1 MVQESATGGGLKT
14 LEKLIGLEP
23 VKREVYKLTSFID
36 IQRKRG
42 RVGLRAAPVSYH
54 CVFTGNP
61 GTGKTTVARILAEIY
76 HEMGIVKKG
85 HLVETDRSGL
95 IGEYVGQTA
104 VKTNTVV
111 DSALDGVLFMASSTP
126 VGKEVVELVPLFGM
140 GEGFRLQEGRVL
152 VQHPGG

>member
-1 MVQESATGGGLKT
+1 MVQEGATGEGLKT

-42 RVGLRAAPVSYH
+42 SVGLRAAPVSYH

-140 GEGFRLQEGRVL
+140 GEGFRLQESRVL
-152 VQHPGG
+152 VQHPGR

>member
-1 MVQESATGGGLKT
+1 MVQEGATGEGLKT

-36 IQRKRG
+36 IQRQRG

-76 HEMGIVKKG
+76 HEMGVVKKG

-152 VQHPGG
+152 VQHPGR

>member
-1 MVQESATGGGLKT
+1 MVQEGATGGGLKT

-42 RVGLRAAPVSYH
+42 SVGLRAAPVSYH

-76 HEMGIVKKG
+76 HEMGVVKKG

-126 VGKEVVELVPLFGM
+126 VGKEVVELEPLFGM
-140 GEGFRLQEGRVL
+140 GEGFRLQESRVL
-152 VQHPGG
+152 VQHPGR

>member
-1 MVQESATGGGLKT
+1 M
-14 LEKLIGLEP
+14 
-23 VKREVYKLTSFID
+23 
-36 IQRKRG
+36 
-42 RVGLRAAPVSYH
+42 GLRAAPVSYH

-111 DSALDGVLFMASSTP
+111 DSALDGVLFMTSSTP

-140 GEGFRLQEGRVL
+140 GEGFRLQEDRVL